1 MKVSYWRNYL
11 LSLILGLLYISN
23 TYIAKCESNEKN
35 KSEIEFSE
43 EQKKSKFINDFIK
56 WSKLDTR
63 ETLPQ
68 PDAILVIGSSS
79 IKKWTTITN
88 DLSPL
93 KIIHR
98 GFGGSTMK
106 DALIMH
112 NFFMRYGVKKIVIY
126 EGDNDLNKDDSN
138 VEKDFIQPLTEFI
151 QKTWEIDKDVEFYLI
166 SIKYSP
172 SRMHAKERYSE
183 ANQKMKEM
191 AINNPKIHFIDVNSK
206 MLDDAS
212 NPRPELFL
220 KDRLHMN
227 ENGYKIW
234 TEELKKVLLEKK

>member
-1 MKVSYWRNYL
+1 
-11 LSLILGLLYISN
+11 
-23 TYIAKCESNEKN
+23 
-35 KSEIEFSE
+35 
-43 EQKKSKFINDFIK
+43 
-56 WSKLDTR
+56 
-63 ETLPQ
+63 
-68 PDAILVIGSSS
+68 
-79 IKKWTTITN
+79 
-88 DLSPL
+88 
-93 KIIHR
+93 
-98 GFGGSTMK
+98 
-106 DALIMH
+106 
-112 NFFMRYGVKKIVIY
+112 
-126 EGDNDLNKDDSN
+126 
-138 VEKDFIQPLTEFI
+138 
-151 QKTWEIDKDVEFYLI
+151 
-166 SIKYSP
+166 